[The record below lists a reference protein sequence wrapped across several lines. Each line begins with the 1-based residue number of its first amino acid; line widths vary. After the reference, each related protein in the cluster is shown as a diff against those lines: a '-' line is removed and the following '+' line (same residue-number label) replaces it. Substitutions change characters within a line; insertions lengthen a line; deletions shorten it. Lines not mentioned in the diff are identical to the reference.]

1 MSSPR
6 RRFARRLFPCIAL
19 LLGLLPLPA
28 SAVTSLTLERER
40 VLMGTRCALV
50 LHGED
55 REALDAAAT
64 AAFDAIARC
73 EDEASNWRNDSELA
87 RVNAAAGR
95 VTPVSPGLFA
105 ILASARKWAERTA
118 GAFDATVEPLTR
130 AYDLRAAGRLPDA
143 VTLAAARAL
152 VAGRT
157 VELDAVARTVLLPR
171 AGMAFD
177 LGGIAKGEALDRAVD
192 VLRARG
198 VKSALLNFGGQVSAL
213 GAPAGAE
220 AWTVTLA
227 DPRDR
232 ARGVTTIALKDASVS
247 TSAASEHALPVGDT
261 MLNHIL
267 DPRTGL
273 PAADW
278 GAAAVIATRG
288 VDADAASTAL
298 YVMGPA
304 AARAFVR
311 DAGDLEAV
319 LLVDDATVAG
329 GVRVERVGPAI
340 AMLAAVGA
348 ADPAKPSSLAAPSND
363 ELARRIEVLSGE
375 LDDLKL
381 GEVAAP
387 ASTSRYGLGPAA
399 SKVYGV
405 KQGVSL
411 GGYGEMLYENFAA
424 EREDG
429 VTQFTPD
436 QIDFLRAIVYVGYK
450 FSDKIVFNSEL
461 EFEHATTGKRGS
473 VSVEFACLDYLAR
486 PAINLRAGMVLPPM
500 GFVNELHE
508 PPTFL
513 GARRPEVEQRIIPS
527 TWRANGLGVFGE
539 TASGLSYR
547 AYVVESFRGVANAG
561 QSIRGFTAADGV
573 REARQSGSFARVEQ
587 WGLTGLVE
595 YRRGGVRAG
604 ISGFTGGAAQG
615 DTTAAGESFTGQ
627 TQIWEAHGEYKGRG
641 LSLRALYAYGSID
654 EPERFNERN
663 AVAPG
668 SNASVGSRQFGWY
681 AEAGYDVLRLF
692 APGSEWTVTPY
703 VRYERYDTQDEV
715 PVGYAANPANDRTLV
730 TAGAALYP
738 HPQVV
743 LKADQQWRMNE
754 AETGQNQ
761 FNVALGYLF

>member
-1 MSSPR
+1 MPSAGHRS
-6 RRFARRLFPCIAL
+6 RLPFISCLAL
-19 LLGLLPLPA
+19 LLGLLPSPVRA
-28 SAVTSLTLERER
+28 ATSLTVERER

-50 LHGED
+50 LQGED
-55 REALDAAAT
+55 RDALDAAAT

-73 EDEASNWRNDSELA
+73 EGETSNWQADSELG
-87 RVNAAAGR
+87 RVNAAAGK
-95 VTPVSPGLFA
+95 VTPVSPGLYA
-105 ILASARKWAERTA
+105 TLAAARSWTERTA
-118 GAFDATVEPLTR
+118 GAFDATVEPLTL
-130 AYDLRAAGRLPDA
+130 AYDLRGAGRLPD
-143 VTLAAARAL
+143 VSTIAAARAL
-152 VAGRT
+152 VAGRS
-157 VELDAVARTVLLPR
+157 VELDPVARTVRLPR

-192 VLRARG
+192 VLRAHG
-198 VKSALLNFGGQVSAL
+198 VKRALLNFGGQVSAI
-213 GAPAGAE
+213 GAPVGAT
-220 AWTVTLA
+220 AWSVQLA

-232 ARGVTTIALKDASVS
+232 TRGVTTIALKDGSVS
-247 TSAASEHALPVGDT
+247 TSAASEHALPVGDVL
-261 MLNHIL
+261 LNHVL

-278 GAAAVIATRG
+278 GAAAVIAPRG

-298 YVMGPA
+298 YVMGPD
-304 AARAFVR
+304 AAREFVR
-311 DAGDLEAV
+311 AAVDLEAV
-319 LLVDDATVAG
+319 LLIDDAGAAG
-329 GVRVERVGPAI
+329 GVRIERVGPAVAI
-340 AMLAAVGA
+340 LAATSAPDA
-348 ADPAKPSSLAAPSND
+348 ASSASTPTND

-381 GEVAAP
+381 GEVAFP
-387 ASTSRYGLGPAA
+387 ASVSRHGLGPAA

-429 VTQFTPD
+429 VPQFTPD
-436 QIDFLRAIVYVGYK
+436 QIDFLRAIAYVGYK

-473 VSVEFACLDYLAR
+473 VSVESAYLDYLAK
-486 PAINLRAGMVLPPM
+486 PALNLRAGMVLPPM
-500 GFVNELHE
+500 GFVNEMHE
-508 PPTFL
+508 PPTYL
-513 GARRPEVEQRIIPS
+513 GARRPDVEQRIIPS
-527 TWRANGLGVFGE
+527 TWRTNGFGVFGE
-539 TASGLSYR
+539 AESGFSYR
-547 AYVVESFRGVANAG
+547 AYVVEGFRGVANAG
-561 QSIRGFTAADGV
+561 QNIRGFTAGDGV

-595 YRRGGVRAG
+595 YRRGGIRAG
-604 ISGFTGGAAQG
+604 LSGYTGGAAQG
-615 DTTAAGESFTGQ
+615 DTTAAGDSFTGQ
-627 TQIWEAHGEYKGRG
+627 TQIWEAHAEYKGQG
-641 LSLRALYAYGSID
+641 LSLRALYAQGAIN
-654 EPERFNERN
+654 EAERFNERN
-663 AVAPG
+663 AVVPG

-692 APGSEWTVTPY
+692 APGSEWNVTPY
-703 VRYERYDTQDEV
+703 VRYERSDTQDEI
-715 PVGYAANPANDRTLV
+715 PVGYAANPANDRTVL

-743 LKADQQWRMNE
+743 LKADQQWRTNE